1 MQLVID
7 TSAIIAVIA
16 NEAEKPALL
25 AGTAGAELIA
35 PASLHWEIG
44 NAFSAMLKRKR
55 IELEQAVSALTIY
68 QQIPLRLVEV
78 PLSDALEISDQ
89 CGDQCGIYAY
99 DAYFLA
105 AARSL
110 RCELLTLD
118 RGLIRAAAQV
128 GVPVREVTS

>member
-25 AGTAGAELIA
+25 AATTGAELIA

-55 IELEQAVSALTIY
+55 IGLEQAVSALTIY
-68 QQIPLRLVEV
+68 HQIPLRLVEV
-78 PLSDALEISDQ
+78 PLSEALAIS
-89 CGDQCGIYAY
+89 DQCGIYAY

-105 AARSL
+105 AAQSL

-128 GVPVREVTS
+128 GIPVREVKP